1 MNSKGS
7 YLYKQ
12 LISKLSVKDDIAKSI
27 LMETEY
33 IPLFIVFSIVLII
46 FLMALWIIY
55 RRQQQNR
62 LQQEVSSIL
71 FEYSPVSSVEMEAV
85 LNSNLKETLV
95 V

>member
-1 MNSKGS
+1 
-7 YLYKQ
+7 
-12 LISKLSVKDDIAKSI
+12 
-27 LMETEY
+27 
-33 IPLFIVFSIVLII
+33 LII
-46 FLMALWIIY
+46 FLVALWIIY
-55 RRQQQNR
+55 RRHQQNR